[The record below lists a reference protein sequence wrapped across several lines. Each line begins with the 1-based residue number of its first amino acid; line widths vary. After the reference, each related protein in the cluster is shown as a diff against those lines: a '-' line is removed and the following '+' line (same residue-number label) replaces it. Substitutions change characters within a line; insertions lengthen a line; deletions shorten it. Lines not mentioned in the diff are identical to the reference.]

1 MGDELEQKT
10 NNIFLVKF
18 RIHYVVVMFY
28 RMTMNMGA
36 VAALRRVKNAISVA
50 RYVLEHTQHSLL
62 VGDLATQFA
71 LSMGFKEETLE
82 TNISHNMWQKWKEN
96 DCQPNFWV
104 VCKIIWICMNFYNG
118 YQHNEIQFCLTK
130 DISWE

>member
-1 MGDELEQKT
+1 
-10 NNIFLVKF
+10 
-18 RIHYVVVMFY
+18 MFY

-71 LSMGFKEETLE
+71 LSMGLKEEPLE
-82 TNISHNMWQKWKEN
+82 TNSSHNMWQQWKEN

-104 VCKIIWICMNFYNG
+104 VCKIQMDMHEFLYWVSTQRNTVLSYKG
-118 YQHNEIQFCLTK
+118 YLLGLEPKGSVLLTSK
-130 DISWE
+130 LGTSLS